1 MLPADLLL
9 SRDTEEMRVAFVFCF
24 GTLSSFLVKV
34 SRCGRTTSGAEIS
47 FLIFSGRSEF
57 DGVLGLLSATD
68 DYCLINELDMLEK
81 PCVLLYC
88 VMYGLSLFF
97 ESTRSLCGF
106 CPRCGRKRS
115 RELSVNL
122 T

>member
-9 SRDTEEMRVAFVFCF
+9 SRDMEETRVAFDFCF

-57 DGVLGLLSATD
+57 DDILGLLSATD
-68 DYCLINELDMLEK
+68 DYCIIKELDMLEK

-88 VMYGLSLFF
+88 VMYGLFF